1 MAKAKKM
8 TKNEQVNEVKVD
20 DEWMSLSTKSGQ
32 IRYLAAQ
39 GKTTSE
45 ISKMMNIR
53 YQHVRNV
60 LITPLKT
67 MNKISK
73 AKA

>member
-8 TKNEQVNEVKVD
+8 NKEATVQATVNFYE
-20 DEWMSLSTKSGQ
+20 EWMSLSTKSSK
-32 IRYLAAQ
+32 IRYLSAK

-60 LITPLKT
+60 LITPLK
-67 MNKISK
+67 KVVQE
-73 AKA
+73 

>member
-1 MAKAKKM
+1 MAKVKKM
-8 TKNEQVNEVKVD
+8 NKEVTVSEVNVD

-32 IRYLAAQ
+32 IRYLSSK

>member
-1 MAKAKKM
+1 MAKAKK
-8 TKNEQVNEVKVD
+8 TIKEATVTEVKVD
-20 DEWMSLSTKSGQ
+20 DEWMSLSTKSSQ

-60 LITPLKT
+60 LITPLK
-67 MNKISK
+67 K
-73 AKA
+73 A